1 MFRDIKIGFIFSKYI
16 LTINSELRDTSL
28 RLDAHKR
35 TTVFIEA
42 SNFYTTLARE
52 ITSYAFES
60 NLRNR
65 RQIESPN
72 LVAVVL
78 IISQKKF

>member
-1 MFRDIKIGFIFSKYI
+1 M
-16 LTINSELRDTSL
+16 RDTSL

-35 TTVFIEA
+35 TTVFLET
-42 SNFYTTLARE
+42 SNFYTMVARE

-65 RQIESPN
+65 R
-72 LVAVVL
+72 
-78 IISQKKF
+78 